1 MSEIEIEI
9 EIELDRKVSR
19 KRKKEIEG
27 VVKKFLDKRGL
38 KIEEMR
44 WVRR

>member
-1 MSEIEIEI
+1 MTEIEI

-19 KRKKEIEG
+19 KRKKEIEEL
-27 VVKKFLDKRGL
+27 VKQTIGKRL

-44 WVRR
+44 WIRRET

>member
-1 MSEIEIEI
+1 MSEVEI
-9 EIELDRKVSR
+9 EIELDRKVSK

-27 VVKKFLDKRGL
+27 VVKKLLDKTGI